1 MKQCIQQMKQNQQS
15 FYKQV
20 MIKENDL
27 LPYLALYGNQNFNL
41 YNKRVKNM
49 KTGPI
54 HNWSQA
60 MDTATLD

>member
-1 MKQCIQQMKQNQQS
+1 
-15 FYKQV
+15 

-54 HNWSQA
+54 HNWAQA